1 MRENREYVKS
11 LNEKEIN
18 TRALEA
24 LILAFNAKNAQLFD
38 EILHDDGVFLNNLTK
53 NEALDFF
60 QDQFYNRRFGMYKY
74 KFIKIYRGI
83 SLDVFPGA
91 EMIEIRNAACPY
103 ISDFGEEENPFIN
116 EHVLRFTFRFKD
128 GRVSEIGVPEKF
140 LSYAD
145 YRRIKN

>member
-1 MRENREYVKS
+1 MRENPEYVKS

-38 EILHDDGVFLNNLTK
+38 EILHDDGVFLDNLTK

-60 QDQFYNRRFGMYKY
+60 QDQFYNRRFGLYKY

-145 YRRIKN
+145 YRKIKN